1 MQCHDNKGMASRL
14 DIATVLALIV
24 VISSIALTDQSE
36 ISWISHSLAGLAGM
50 TLMVLAIALGAMLA
64 QRIKRRRG
72 NVPKLHKKTSIY
84 FSSFI
89 LGAFFYELWMRLQH
103 NEPLLQS
110 VHGRLGLIIVLII
123 IFQLIPRLTIKGRA
137 KLRGPH
143 RILGYSLAPLII
155 LDASLGLYS
164 GVIIGTK
171 SLVLIHSISG
181 GLAVLAL
188 AWVIVEILYLTEKGV
203 IRAKVAS
210 YLAALFIIAGCWV
223 AGGYNYLTVYGAQ
236 VKPIILAGPEPWA
249 HRILMES
256 KEHIFIFLPI
266 IALSLCMTLS
276 AINKDVLLKDWK
288 SRRAITTIASLA
300 LFMVLLMFLLGAFI
314 SNAGKISAKGLT

>member
-1 MQCHDNKGMASRL
+1 
-14 DIATVLALIV
+14 
-24 VISSIALTDQSE
+24 
-36 ISWISHSLAGLAGM
+36 
-50 TLMVLAIALGAMLA
+50 
-64 QRIKRRRG
+64 
-72 NVPKLHKKTSIY
+72 
-84 FSSFI
+84 
-89 LGAFFYELWMRLQH
+89 MR
-103 NEPLLQS
+103 
-110 VHGRLGLIIVLII
+110 V
-123 IFQLIPRLTIKGRA
+123 
-137 KLRGPH
+137 PH

-164 GVIIGTK
+164 GVIVGTK
-171 SLVLIHSISG
+171 NLVLVHSISG

-210 YLAALFIIAGCWV
+210 YLATLFIIAGCWIV
-223 AGGYNYLTVYGAQ
+223 GGYNYLTVYGAQ

-249 HRILMES
+249 HRILMGS

-288 SRRAITTIASLA
+288 SRRAITTIASWP
-300 LFMVLLMFLLGAFI
+300 FSWFC
-314 SNAGKISAKGLT
+314 